1 MSWKLQNQTKRIYNV
16 FKRSKSTIYPKDIEA
31 LKSVLNQVQEGNKAY
46 VNDNIL
52 FAKLLTINLTQNLNY
67 YGTID
72 VAIKEAGRLL
82 TLPLNYHLEILRR
95 NLNEQ
100 DLQNYFESI
109 GMVNWKNTKEKEANE
124 LLLKAHQKEIVEK
137 CKKNWTLEKVE
148 KSLINSANDFLKD
161 IDNYK

>member
-1 MSWKLQNQTKRIYNV
+1 MSWKLENNTKRIYNV
-16 FKRSKSTIYPKDIEA
+16 FKRSKSQIYSEDIEA
-31 LKSVLNQVQEGNKAY
+31 LKDVLNHINEGNKAY

-82 TLPLNYHLEILRR
+82 TLPLNHHLEILRR

-109 GMVNWKNTKEKEANE
+109 GLVDWKNTKEREANE
-124 LLLKAHQKEIVEK
+124 QLLKDYEKEIVEK

-161 IDNYK
+161 VENYK